1 MYAKNV
7 KYLSLGKELALHAG
21 GVKVTQASDLL
32 DGEIAVVDMYGNT
45 YKHGSG
51 SVITSTLPIRLA
63 VNYNGYLM
71 YSPVFK
77 GADVTKCVARK
88 YHTQEEQIDFIG
100 YNCAGGSID
109 LITVNDYII
118 NCTLIEGTK
127 TGGGLNSF
135 VSALYKSLITD
146 TEQNVAYS
154 LCKNLY
160 ANIFQWVEP
169 IFTIDRVCSG
179 AVTVEDFGLV
189 DYGYVNVTKNSKW
202 ITFQVAPATAF
213 SVGDII
219 GLAGLCFIIKTVNSS
234 TEYELDMPW
243 QHPSG
248 VVIMD
253 DATAPPTITT
263 VITGPLYQYTL
274 SVATTLVAG
283 TRVYVGIADSG
294 SSLPKAHF
302 YSGIMAAANS
312 TLINMDMPYK
322 GTAGAGCML
331 SGGLVAAGG
340 SWGIRLQGIK
350 RIFISPRV
358 SIFNKVRWITGIENF
373 GLTTITSYNTAKEQ
387 SGNYEQ
393 VAEEEWFCQGFEG
406 ISDKKDYL
414 TQVRN
419 EVLSMGKYDV
429 MSIDFYQSTGPD
441 SIGVTTNQP
450 IQIMAVVD
458 NETGSANSMTDT
470 NNLSDTLAD
479 GVIVNIIL

>member
-77 GADVTKCVARK
+77 GADVTKCTVRK

-100 YNCAGGSID
+100 YNCAGGAID

-169 IFTIDRVCSG
+169 IFTVDRVCSG
-179 AVTVEDFGLV
+179 
-189 DYGYVNVTKNSKW
+189 
-202 ITFQVAPATAF
+202 
-213 SVGDII
+213 
-219 GLAGLCFIIKTVNSS
+219 TVNIGS
-234 TEYELDMPW
+234 T
-243 QHPSG
+243 H
-248 VVIMD
+248 
-253 DATAPPTITT
+253 
-263 VITGPLYQYTL
+263 
-274 SVATTLVAG
+274 
-283 TRVYVGIADSG
+283 
-294 SSLPKAHF
+294 
-302 YSGIMAAANS
+302 
-312 TLINMDMPYK
+312 
-322 GTAGAGCML
+322 
-331 SGGLVAAGG
+331 
-340 SWGIRLQGIK
+340 
-350 RIFISPRV
+350 
-358 SIFNKVRWITGIENF
+358 
-373 GLTTITSYNTAKEQ
+373 
-387 SGNYEQ
+387 
-393 VAEEEWFCQGFEG
+393 
-406 ISDKKDYL
+406 
-414 TQVRN
+414 
-419 EVLSMGKYDV
+419 
-429 MSIDFYQSTGPD
+429 
-441 SIGVTTNQP
+441 
-450 IQIMAVVD
+450 
-458 NETGSANSMTDT
+458 
-470 NNLSDTLAD
+470 
-479 GVIVNIIL
+479 